1 MKKPN
6 ELAAQEKTIG
16 GEAKSVKIKRVLGEL
31 EKIVKRDMRDGTI
44 TASGGTFE
52 WPDEEA
58 ITYVDSQYNSHIDH
72 KVMQS
77 IKTYFAQHGWKFAY
91 KKVEEEGWSMTACS
105 STSWTEY
112 HFTIT
117 PRKGD
122 AGGD

>member
-6 ELAAQEKTIG
+6 ELAAKEKMA
-16 GEAKSVKIKRVLGEL
+16 EKKAKQDEIKNVLSEL
-31 EKIVKRDMRDGTI
+31 EIRVRGEMDSGVI

-52 WPDEEA
+52 WPNTDDCEDPE
-58 ITYVDSQYNSHIDH
+58 I
-72 KVMQS
+72 MQS